1 MSYLSKNQRYTLMK
15 LTNVISSE
23 QDIREK
29 ILQREH
35 QEELVAKGI
44 PETISYDEKNFFS
57 RWLRSSNIELIRF
70 NSIEEDGEDTENTD
84 DSSIECRYIKAVA
97 SCEFSTRQIKNPTTK
112 ELLPKNERLN
122 TAQIDILFV
131 ESKNEWY
138 CIAFTS
144 NFYDLK
150 RAKKLIGEFYIEQ
163 IPADYQVSSELFDWL
178 FYKYSKEETSL
189 TSDITLDN
197 IAGFTGTVVSDENRF
212 QGRSDQTADL
222 IITKAFIANRH
233 PLTSILISLQMSEG
247 SLEFYLSEIS
257 GGMELQI
264 TVLQNSSLTQTVTS
278 HETENIISIYTLFY
292 VIPKLIE
299 VHKTEASSFLSKKDS
314 FLSLMGIE
322 VIKTIMAKNDITID
336 QLR

>member
-23 QDIREK
+23 QDVREK
-29 ILQREH
+29 ILQREY
-35 QEELVAKGI
+35 QEELMAKGI
-44 PETISYDEKNFFS
+44 PEEISYDEKNFFS
-57 RWLRSSNIELIRF
+57 KWLRSSNIESISF
-70 NSIEEDGEDTENTD
+70 NSTEEEGEDTGNVSVD
-84 DSSIECRYIKAVA
+84 CHYIKAVA

-112 ELLPKNERLN
+112 ELLPKIERLN

-131 ESKNEWY
+131 ESKNDWY

-150 RAKKLIGEFYIEQ
+150 RAKKLIGESYIEQ

-178 FYKYSKEETSL
+178 FYKYSKEDTSL

-197 IAGFTGTVVSDENRF
+197 IAGFTGTVVNDENRF

-264 TVLQNSSLTQTVTS
+264 TVLQNSSVTHTATS

-299 VHKTEASSFLSKKDS
+299 VHKTESSIFLSQKDS

-322 VIKTIMAKNDITID
+322 VIKTIMAKNDITIEK
-336 QLR
+336 LR

>member
-23 QDIREK
+23 QDVREK

-44 PETISYDEKNFFS
+44 PETIAYEEKNFFS
-57 RWLRSSNIELIRF
+57 KWLRSSNLETISFNLI
-70 NSIEEDGEDTENTD
+70 EDGEETD
-84 DSSIECRYIKAVA
+84 DSSIECHYIKAVA

-112 ELLPKNERLN
+112 ELLPKIERLN

-131 ESKNEWY
+131 ENKNDWY

-150 RAKKLIGEFYIEQ
+150 RAKKLIGEIYIEQ

-197 IAGFTGTVVSDENRF
+197 IAGFTGTVVNDENRF

-264 TVLQNSSLTQTVTS
+264 TVLQNSSVT
-278 HETENIISIYTLFY
+278 HTATIQEAENIISIYTLFY

-299 VHKTEASSFLSKKDS
+299 VHKTEASAFLSNKDS

-322 VIKTIMAKNDITID
+322 VIKTIMAKNDITIE